1 MDLLNKIKL
10 IFTGEQEKRDKV
22 IKENI
27 HIEELPSILES
38 KINELT
44 VLKEQLKNE
53 ISKKVSCFEVE
64 ANKKIMSLE
73 YIDISQR
80 KEYDKIKL
88 IVEENL
94 KIYILY
100 LKRTINN
107 IKDVNG
113 ESTEEYINRLFR
125 TLNEFNRISSRPLE
139 KATILIGDELGS
151 TRAMVRLFI
160 QNINQIVADNKFI
173 FEKNNLYNFLSK
185 LLSESKKLT
194 LLDIEMKNNLSKIN
208 AILENCMKEQDVLK
222 SKILEIKK
230 EDDFKR
236 DNQEKADYRNKLD
249 YLENDIWNIKR
260 ELDLKTLLKKFH
272 HDKKIDQLVRNYV
285 NDFKNAIIE
294 DKELKIID
302 ILEGND
308 KKYASKLK
316 EVQKTLIYLHPPSPT
331 KVGKEIAFL
340 DEKIKESSAYVFNL
354 ENSIKNEIK
363 RKEKLSVKLQKIN
376 SDLIEESKLLF
387 N

>member
-1 MDLLNKIKL
+1 
-10 IFTGEQEKRDKV
+10 
-22 IKENI
+22 
-27 HIEELPSILES
+27 
-38 KINELT
+38 
-44 VLKEQLKNE
+44 
-53 ISKKVSCFEVE
+53 
-64 ANKKIMSLE
+64 
-73 YIDISQR
+73 
-80 KEYDKIKL
+80 
-88 IVEENL
+88 
-94 KIYILY
+94 
-100 LKRTINN
+100 
-107 IKDVNG
+107 
-113 ESTEEYINRLFR
+113 
-125 TLNEFNRISSRPLE
+125 
-139 KATILIGDELGS
+139 
-151 TRAMVRLFI
+151 
-160 QNINQIVADNKFI
+160 
-173 FEKNNLYNFLSK
+173 
-185 LLSESKKLT
+185 
-194 LLDIEMKNNLSKIN
+194 
-208 AILENCMKEQDVLK
+208 MKEQDVLK

>member
-22 IKENI
+22 IKEII

-308 KKYASKLK
+308 IKFASKLK

>member
-22 IKENI
+22 IKEII